1 MPALTRVE
9 FLAAARAFCDSI
21 ALGKS
26 LDEIVSHFASTPDV
40 VVHEHGLPQL
50 APFLGRDFCGAEG
63 VREYFETV
71 GRCLRFE
78 DTRFV
83 EFIADEGGRDENG
96 DGDRAGKVAARGK
109 VRLTSIETAQSWD
122 ETFVYI
128 LRFDETGKVVRY
140 DVWADTGA
148 AYLAGRG
155 ELGKDGGVRGG

>member
-1 MPALTRVE
+1 MPALARAE
-9 FLAAARAFCDSI
+9 LLAAATAFCDSI
-21 ALGKS
+21 AQGKP
-26 LDEIVSHFASTPDV
+26 LDEIMSHFASTPDV
-40 VVHEHGLPQL
+40 VVHEHGLPRL

-83 EFIADEGGRDENG
+83 EFIADEGVG
-96 DGDRAGKVAARGK
+96 DGAGKVAVRGK
-109 VRLTSIETAQSWD
+109 VRLTSTETGQSWD

-155 ELGKDGGVRGG
+155 ELGKDGT